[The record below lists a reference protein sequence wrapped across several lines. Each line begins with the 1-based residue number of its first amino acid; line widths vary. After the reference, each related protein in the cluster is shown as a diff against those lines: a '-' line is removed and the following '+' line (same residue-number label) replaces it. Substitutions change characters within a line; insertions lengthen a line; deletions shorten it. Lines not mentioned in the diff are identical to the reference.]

1 MMATPLC
8 PARTPQGPGR
18 AGFCFPKLGW
28 FDGTVLHLLLQNS
41 IFFFADFSFLCP
53 QEDHGGEV
61 DDNDDLELVKERAGT
76 RGGRKDDYF

>member
-1 MMATPLC
+1 ME
-8 PARTPQGPGR
+8 Q
-18 AGFCFPKLGW
+18 FCISFSRIP
-28 FDGTVLHLLLQNS
+28 F
-41 IFFFADFSFLCP
+41 FFFADFSFLCP